1 MPTGPQRARNHLGGL
16 VRSGAPPEQIAD
28 GRRALTLEKIRRLIR
43 DDGLTAEDV
52 IRLLVD
58 EAPPFNEAQKL
69 ALRPI
74 LSAAGDADAS

>member
-16 VRSGAPPEQIAD
+16 VRCGAPPEQIAE
-28 GRRALTLEKIRRLIR
+28 GRRGLSLEKIRKLIR
-43 DDGLTAEDV
+43 EDGLTAEDV

-69 ALRPI
+69 ILRPI
-74 LSAAGDADAS
+74 LSAAGDAGAS